1 VASEKFWCLHVTNKL
16 HQKRHRERSVA
27 IHGFVFIQPQ
37 RKRSVLKRFLL
48 TVFLTAASIGGV
60 SAGGLKSLENFV
72 KTVKTGQADFTQ
84 VVTSPTR
91 EGQAPRV
98 KTSSGRFEFSRPN
111 RFRFDYAKPFV
122 QTIVAD
128 GQTLWLYDVDLNQVT
143 ARKQAAVLG
152 ATPAALIASAADVRA
167 LQADFVLA
175 DAPDQDGLQWVLAT
189 PKSKDGQLQSVR
201 VGFRTAGDGAA
212 ATSTLEVLEILDS
225 FGQRSVLTF
234 RQMKLNPALAVA
246 AFAFKP
252 PAGADLIRQ

>member
-1 VASEKFWCLHVTNKL
+1 VASVKFWCLHVTNKL

-111 RFRFDYAKPFV
+111 RSRFDYAKPFV

-143 ARKQAAVLG
+143 ARAKSQVLG
-152 ATPAALIASAADVRA
+152 STPAALLTAASD
-167 LQADFVLA
+167 LQALKADFQFSPE
-175 DAPDQDGLQWVLAT
+175 PDQGGLQWIRAT
-189 PKSKDGQLQSVR
+189 PQSPDGQIRSVM
-201 VGFRTAGDGAA
+201 VGLRAA
-212 ATSTLEVLEILDS
+212 PSGPELAVLDVQDS
-225 FGQRSVLTF
+225 LGQRSVLTF
-234 RQMKLNPALAVA
+234 TGFELNPVLPANTFV
-246 AFAFKP
+246 FKA
-252 PAGADLIRQ
+252 PAGADVIRP